1 MFRITHV
8 PNTYIKGVYEHSNTF
23 ATPDG
28 DKREKCHEFVS
39 REVNDRS
46 ST

>member
-8 PNTYIKGVYEHSNTF
+8 PNTYIKGVYEHTNTF